1 MTAAMVGAAL
11 EAEPMQEGTPP
22 EPEPEPEED
31 PDAQAQLNILAD
43 LNFDDGGEAGAPSWE
58 AGGARIELY
67 QLVSRRN

>member
-1 MTAAMVGAAL
+1 MAGAAEA

-31 PDAQAQLNILAD
+31 PDAQAQLNALAD
-43 LNFDDGGEAGAPSWE
+43 LNFDDGGE